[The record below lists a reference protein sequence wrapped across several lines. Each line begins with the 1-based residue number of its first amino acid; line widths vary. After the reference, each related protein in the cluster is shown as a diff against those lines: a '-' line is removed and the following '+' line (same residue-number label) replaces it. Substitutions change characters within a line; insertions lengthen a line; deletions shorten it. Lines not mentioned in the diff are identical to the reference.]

1 MASKSKVKNSRWPT
15 AAILDLCNYIKY
27 RFFVARIP
35 RILISFANKPCKI
48 VIKCNRIMV
57 WFDAYTLYLCFLIHI
72 TSFSKPGE
80 IIYDIF
86 YRKVMRQ
93 IEAKMVEEAAAL
105 QERSG
110 LTPSP
115 VEDMKEDVQIA
126 CESVGIN
133 SDGMKIT
140 DSLDKAA
147 IMESDGELDFSLG
160 EADCNVQIESI

>member
-1 MASKSKVKNSRWPT
+1 
-15 AAILDLCNYIKY
+15 
-27 RFFVARIP
+27 
-35 RILISFANKPCKI
+35 
-48 VIKCNRIMV
+48 MV
-57 WFDAYTLYLCFLIHI
+57 WFDAYTLHLCFLIHI